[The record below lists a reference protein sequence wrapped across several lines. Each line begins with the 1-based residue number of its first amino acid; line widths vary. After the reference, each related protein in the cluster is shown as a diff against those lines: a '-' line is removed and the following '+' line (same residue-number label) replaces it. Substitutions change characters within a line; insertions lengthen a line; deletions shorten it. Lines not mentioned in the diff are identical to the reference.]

1 MHYWPDNPT
10 LEHYQEVFTNGDFL
24 VALRNSAIVAASTT
38 LLSLII
44 GTVGAY
50 ALGRFKFR
58 GRLPVMYLILSMT
71 MFPAIA
77 ILGSLFD
84 MVRRLGLYNQ
94 LPSLI
99 ITYLVFTLPFTV
111 WVLTSFFQALP
122 KELEEA
128 AYVDGASPLET
139 LYKVMLP
146 LIAPGLVTTG
156 LLAFIN
162 AWNEFLFAVSFTPDA
177 RQTHRAAGDFP
188 VQHQHGRRI
197 RNSLG
202 HDHGRHRRGH
212 RAADRAGADFPE
224 PHHFGPDGR
233 RGEGLA
239 AACRRSVLFFTCH
252 DLGQHLGCYGQPT
265 VSVAGPRCAGG
276 NGRALRA
283 QLLHGAAV
291 QPESRGA
298 AHRALSA

>member
-1 MHYWPDNPT
+1 MSRTQSYYLYRTLFFVVLAIIFVYIVFPFYWAFRSSITPDNELFTTPVHYWPVNPT
-10 LEHYQEVFTNGDFL
+10 LAHYQEVFTNADFL
-24 VALRNSAIVAASTT
+24 VALRNSTIVAASTT
-38 LLSLII
+38 ILALFI

-84 MVRRLGLYNQ
+84 LVRRFGLYNQ

-99 ITYLVFTLPFTV
+99 VTYLVFTLPFTV
-111 WVLTSFFQALP
+111 WVLTSFFQGLP

-162 AWNEFLFAVSFTPDA
+162 AWNEFLFAVSFLQTPDKRTVPLA
-177 RQTHRAAGDFP
+177 IFLFNTATGGGFEIPWGTIMAATVVVTVPLIILVLIF
-188 VQHQHGRRI
+188 QNRI
-197 RNSLG
+197 ISGLT
-202 HDHGRHRRGH
+202 
-212 RAADRAGADFPE
+212 AGAVK
-224 PHHFGPDGR
+224 G
-233 RGEGLA
+233 
-239 AACRRSVLFFTCH
+239 
-252 DLGQHLGCYGQPT
+252 
-265 VSVAGPRCAGG
+265 
-276 NGRALRA
+276 
-283 QLLHGAAV
+283 
-291 QPESRGA
+291 
-298 AHRALSA
+298 

>member
-1 MHYWPDNPT
+1 MSRTQTYYLYRTLFFVVLAIIFIYIVFPFYWAFRSSLTPDNELFTTPVHYWPVNPT
-10 LEHYQEVFTNGDFL
+10 LAHYQEVFTNADFL

-38 LLSLII
+38 VLSLFI

-84 MVRRLGLYNQ
+84 LVRRFGLYNQ
-94 LPSLI
+94 LPALI

-111 WVLTSFFQALP
+111 WVLTSFFQGLP

-162 AWNEFLFAVSFTPDA
+162 AWNEFLFAVSFLQTPDKRTVPLA
-177 RQTHRAAGDFP
+177 IFLFNTATGGGFEIPWGTIMAATVVVTVPLIVLVLIF
-188 VQHQHGRRI
+188 QNRI
-197 RNSLG
+197 ISGLT
-202 HDHGRHRRGH
+202 
-212 RAADRAGADFPE
+212 AGAVK
-224 PHHFGPDGR
+224 G
-233 RGEGLA
+233 
-239 AACRRSVLFFTCH
+239 
-252 DLGQHLGCYGQPT
+252 
-265 VSVAGPRCAGG
+265 
-276 NGRALRA
+276 
-283 QLLHGAAV
+283 
-291 QPESRGA
+291 
-298 AHRALSA
+298 

>member
-1 MHYWPDNPT
+1 MTRTSSHYVSRVLFYLVLTVIFIYIVFPFYWAFRSSVTPNGELFVTPVHYWPENPT

-38 LLSLII
+38 LLALVI

-94 LPSLI
+94 LPALI

-128 AYVDGASPLET
+128 AYVDGASPFET
-139 LYKVMLP
+139 LYRVMLP

-156 LLAFIN
+156 LLAFIS
-162 AWNEFLFAVSFTPDA
+162 AWNEFLFAVSFIQTPDKRTVPLA
-177 RQTHRAAGDFP
+177 IFLFATSTGGGFEIPWGTIMAGTVVVTVPLIVLVLIF
-188 VQHQHGRRI
+188 QNRI
-197 RNSLG
+197 ISGLT
-202 HDHGRHRRGH
+202 
-212 RAADRAGADFPE
+212 AGAVK
-224 PHHFGPDGR
+224 G
-233 RGEGLA
+233 
-239 AACRRSVLFFTCH
+239 
-252 DLGQHLGCYGQPT
+252 
-265 VSVAGPRCAGG
+265 
-276 NGRALRA
+276 
-283 QLLHGAAV
+283 
-291 QPESRGA
+291 
-298 AHRALSA
+298 

>member
-1 MHYWPDNPT
+1 MTRTGSYYFSRAAFYVVLAIIFIYIVFPFYWAFRSSLTPNGEMFLTPVHWWPAQPT
-10 LEHYQEVFTNGDFL
+10 LDHYQEVFTSGDFL
-24 VALRNSAIVAASTT
+24 VALRNSTIVAASTT
-38 LLSLII
+38 VLSLVV

-84 MVRRLGLYNQ
+84 LVRRFGLYNQ

-128 AYVDGASPLET
+128 AYVDGASPFET

-162 AWNEFLFAVSFTPDA
+162 AWNEFLFAVSFLQTPDKRTVPLA
-177 RQTHRAAGDFP
+177 IFLFNTSTGGGFEIPWGTIMAGTVVVTVPLIVLVLIF
-188 VQHQHGRRI
+188 QNRI
-197 RNSLG
+197 ISGLT
-202 HDHGRHRRGH
+202 
-212 RAADRAGADFPE
+212 AGAVK
-224 PHHFGPDGR
+224 G
-233 RGEGLA
+233 
-239 AACRRSVLFFTCH
+239 
-252 DLGQHLGCYGQPT
+252 
-265 VSVAGPRCAGG
+265 
-276 NGRALRA
+276 
-283 QLLHGAAV
+283 
-291 QPESRGA
+291 
-298 AHRALSA
+298 

>member
-1 MHYWPDNPT
+1 MTRGVSYYFSRVLFYIILTVIFIYIVFPFYWAIRSSVTPNNELFVTPVHYWPENPT
-10 LEHYQEVFTNGDFL
+10 WDHYAEVLSNSDFL
-24 VALRNSAIVAASTT
+24 VALRNSAVVAASTT
-38 LLSLII
+38 LLALLI

-58 GRLPVMYLILSMT
+58 GRLPVMYLVLSMT

-111 WVLTSFFQALP
+111 WVLTSFFEALP

-128 AYVDGASPLET
+128 AYVDGASPFET

-156 LLAFIN
+156 LLAFIA
-162 AWNEFLFAVSFTPDA
+162 AWNEFLFAVSFLQTPDKRTVPLA
-177 RQTHRAAGDFP
+177 IFLFNTSTGGGFEVPWGAIMAATVVVTVPLIFL
-188 VQHQHGRRI
+188 VLIFQNRI
-197 RNSLG
+197 ISGLT
-202 HDHGRHRRGH
+202 
-212 RAADRAGADFPE
+212 AGAVK
-224 PHHFGPDGR
+224 G
-233 RGEGLA
+233 
-239 AACRRSVLFFTCH
+239 
-252 DLGQHLGCYGQPT
+252 
-265 VSVAGPRCAGG
+265 
-276 NGRALRA
+276 
-283 QLLHGAAV
+283 
-291 QPESRGA
+291 
-298 AHRALSA
+298 

>member
-1 MHYWPDNPT
+1 MSRTQTYYLYRTLFFVVLAIIFVYIVFPFYWAFRSSLTPDNELFTTPVHYWPVNPT
-10 LEHYQEVFTNGDFL
+10 LVHYQEVFTNADFL
-24 VALRNSAIVAASTT
+24 IALRNSAIVAASTT
-38 LLSLII
+38 ILSLFI

-84 MVRRLGLYNQ
+84 LVRRFGLYNQ
-94 LPSLI
+94 LPALI

-111 WVLTSFFQALP
+111 WVLTSFFQGLP

-162 AWNEFLFAVSFTPDA
+162 AWNEFLFAVSFLQTPDKRTVPLA
-177 RQTHRAAGDFP
+177 IFLFNTATGGGFEIPWGTIMAATVVVTVPLIVLVLIF
-188 VQHQHGRRI
+188 QNRI
-197 RNSLG
+197 ISGLT
-202 HDHGRHRRGH
+202 
-212 RAADRAGADFPE
+212 AGAVK
-224 PHHFGPDGR
+224 G
-233 RGEGLA
+233 
-239 AACRRSVLFFTCH
+239 
-252 DLGQHLGCYGQPT
+252 
-265 VSVAGPRCAGG
+265 
-276 NGRALRA
+276 
-283 QLLHGAAV
+283 
-291 QPESRGA
+291 
-298 AHRALSA
+298 

>member
-1 MHYWPDNPT
+1 MSKTQTAYLSRALFYVVLAIIFVYIVFPFYWAFRSSVTPDNELFTTPVHYWPVNPT
-10 LEHYQEVFTNGDFL
+10 LAHYQEVFTNGDFL
-24 VALRNSAIVAASTT
+24 IALRNSAIVAASTT
-38 LLSLII
+38 VLSLFI

-84 MVRRLGLYNQ
+84 LVRRFGLYNQ
-94 LPSLI
+94 LPALI

-111 WVLTSFFQALP
+111 WVLTSFFQGLP

-162 AWNEFLFAVSFTPDA
+162 AWNEFLFAVSFLQTPDKRTVPLA
-177 RQTHRAAGDFP
+177 IFLFNTATGGGFEIPWGTIMAATVVVTVPLIVLVLIF
-188 VQHQHGRRI
+188 QNRI
-197 RNSLG
+197 ISGLT
-202 HDHGRHRRGH
+202 
-212 RAADRAGADFPE
+212 AGAVK
-224 PHHFGPDGR
+224 G
-233 RGEGLA
+233 
-239 AACRRSVLFFTCH
+239 
-252 DLGQHLGCYGQPT
+252 
-265 VSVAGPRCAGG
+265 
-276 NGRALRA
+276 
-283 QLLHGAAV
+283 
-291 QPESRGA
+291 
-298 AHRALSA
+298 

>member
-1 MHYWPDNPT
+1 MNRSLSSVASRVLFYIILAIIFIYIVFPFYWAFRSSVTPNGELFVTPVHWWPENPT
-10 LEHYQEVFTNGDFL
+10 LDHYREVFSNSDFL
-24 VALRNSAIVAASTT
+24 VALRNSAVVAASTT
-38 LLSLII
+38 LLSLFL

-94 LPSLI
+94 LPALI

-162 AWNEFLFAVSFTPDA
+162 AWNEFLFAVSFIQTPDKRTVPLA
-177 RQTHRAAGDFP
+177 IFLFNTTTGGGFEIPWGTIMAATVVVTVPLILLVLVF
-188 VQHQHGRRI
+188 QNRI
-197 RNSLG
+197 ISGLT
-202 HDHGRHRRGH
+202 
-212 RAADRAGADFPE
+212 AGAVK
-224 PHHFGPDGR
+224 G
-233 RGEGLA
+233 
-239 AACRRSVLFFTCH
+239 
-252 DLGQHLGCYGQPT
+252 
-265 VSVAGPRCAGG
+265 
-276 NGRALRA
+276 
-283 QLLHGAAV
+283 
-291 QPESRGA
+291 
-298 AHRALSA
+298 

>member
-1 MHYWPDNPT
+1 MTRGFSHSASRVLFYIILAIIFIYIVFPFYWAFRSSVTPNGEMFVTPVHWWPDNPT
-10 LEHYQEVFTNGDFL
+10 LDHYREVFSNADFL
-24 VALRNSAIVAASTT
+24 VALRNSAVVAASTT
-38 LLSLII
+38 LLSLLL

-94 LPSLI
+94 LPALI

-162 AWNEFLFAVSFTPDA
+162 AWNEFLFAVSFLQTPDKRTVPLA
-177 RQTHRAAGDFP
+177 IFLFNTSTGGGFEIPWGTIMAATVVVTVPLILLVLVF
-188 VQHQHGRRI
+188 QNRI
-197 RNSLG
+197 ISGLT
-202 HDHGRHRRGH
+202 
-212 RAADRAGADFPE
+212 AGAVK
-224 PHHFGPDGR
+224 G
-233 RGEGLA
+233 
-239 AACRRSVLFFTCH
+239 
-252 DLGQHLGCYGQPT
+252 
-265 VSVAGPRCAGG
+265 
-276 NGRALRA
+276 
-283 QLLHGAAV
+283 
-291 QPESRGA
+291 
-298 AHRALSA
+298 

>member
-1 MHYWPDNPT
+1 MTRGWSHFASRVLFYIVLTVIFVYIVFPFYWAFRSSVTPNVELFVTPVHWWPDNPT
-10 LEHYQEVFTNGDFL
+10 IEHYQEVFTNGDFL
-24 VALRNSAIVAASTT
+24 IALRNSTIVAASTT
-38 LLSLII
+38 LLSLFI

-94 LPSLI
+94 LPALI

-162 AWNEFLFAVSFTPDA
+162 AWNEFLFAVSFLQTPDKRTVPLA
-177 RQTHRAAGDFP
+177 IFLFNTSTGGGFEIPWGTIMAGTIVVTVPLIVLVLIF
-188 VQHQHGRRI
+188 QNRI
-197 RNSLG
+197 ISGLT
-202 HDHGRHRRGH
+202 
-212 RAADRAGADFPE
+212 AGAVK
-224 PHHFGPDGR
+224 G
-233 RGEGLA
+233 
-239 AACRRSVLFFTCH
+239 
-252 DLGQHLGCYGQPT
+252 
-265 VSVAGPRCAGG
+265 
-276 NGRALRA
+276 
-283 QLLHGAAV
+283 
-291 QPESRGA
+291 
-298 AHRALSA
+298 